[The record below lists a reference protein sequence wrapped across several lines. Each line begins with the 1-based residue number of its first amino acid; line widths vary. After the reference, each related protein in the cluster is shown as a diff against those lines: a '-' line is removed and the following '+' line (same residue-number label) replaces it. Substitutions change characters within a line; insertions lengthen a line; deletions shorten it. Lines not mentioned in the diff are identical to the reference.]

1 MKNRILLFT
10 IFTVTLFSLGLLMTV
25 LFNTT
30 PADRSSILLLYC
42 ALGLGLIGVIF
53 FAQYITALIAGHSS
67 GSLWQTI
74 LSQLR
79 FSTIATALLV
89 TLLLLQA
96 SRLLNIASAVVLIV
110 LAIMAELILRKRTYP
125 KL

>member
-1 MKNRILLFT
+1 MRNRVVLFS

-30 PADRSSILLLYC
+30 PTDRSSILLLYA
-42 ALGLGLIGVIF
+42 ALGLGLVGVVF

-74 LSQLR
+74 LGQLR
-79 FSTIATALLV
+79 LSTIISALV
-89 TLLLLQA
+89 VILLLLQA
-96 SRLLNIASAVVLIV
+96 SRLLNVASAVVLIV
-110 LAIMAELILRKRTYP
+110 LAAMAELILRKRTYP